1 MPILRLFNT
10 TDDAMEAVAELKQFK
25 YGRVGIQVVAQTEDE
40 FSFDSMKRMGVP
52 DGEVPPDV
60 TDYNNDWLTRDLY
73 ALREYDAW
81 DRLPEAEKTRRRREA
96 DAAG

>member
-1 MPILRLFNT
+1 
-10 TDDAMEAVAELKQFK
+10 
-25 YGRVGIQVVAQTEDE
+25 
-40 FSFDSMKRMGVP
+40 MGVP

-81 DRLPEAEKTRRRREA
+81 DRLPQAEKTRRRREA
-96 DAAG
+96 AGAG

>member
-1 MPILRLFNT
+1 MTDRTQFLQQGIYRALRALC
-10 TDDAMEAVAELKQFK
+10 
-25 YGRVGIQVVAQTEDE
+25 
-40 FSFDSMKRMGVP
+40 KRMGVP